1 MSAELVKSVALL
13 VGVVG
18 VLTISGIAVS
28 QGKMPKLSFM
38 GVDLEFTDDN

>member
-18 VLTISGIAVS
+18 ALTISGIAIS
-28 QGKMPKLSFM
+28 QGKTPRLSFM
-38 GVDLEFTDDN
+38 GVDLEFTDNN